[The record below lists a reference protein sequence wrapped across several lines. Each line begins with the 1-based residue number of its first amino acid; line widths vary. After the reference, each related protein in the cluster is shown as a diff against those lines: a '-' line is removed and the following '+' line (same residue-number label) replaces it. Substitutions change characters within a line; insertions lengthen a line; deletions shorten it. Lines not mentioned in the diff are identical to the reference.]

1 MRRALPFLLVLLPLI
16 ARADDGL
23 RLDRTRESLTST
35 WRHYTQIVDGLEVV
49 DAGVIERVDR
59 DGSVHEVH
67 REMAAPPPRVP
78 RRMIAASEATRSV
91 PLGMVLDQKLV
102 ALNDEGIAR
111 SVWRLVVEA
120 TPHRPY
126 AHYVDAS
133 TGTLLRSVPL
143 FSRVQ
148 ARVFDL
154 NPVAKL
160 NRPDLLDQNNTA
172 NAVPATA
179 YSIVDLDNL
188 APSGPLAG
196 PYAAIINV
204 DDTATPGAV
213 ASQPLLFDR
222 SQPQFEDVNVY
233 FQLDRAQ
240 KYLLSL
246 GYSGSRRLIN
256 YQLPADAHAL
266 NGDDNSVFL
275 RSLVPGQ
282 GSLLFGDGGTDDA
295 EDSDIV
301 LHEFGHV
308 IQDWIAPLT
317 FTGLSATA
325 PPAIGEGFAD
335 YWAFSSTYEA
345 SLAAGSDPFC
355 IAEWDARCG
364 GDDAGERCGYPVGA
378 TCLRRVDG
386 TKTMAN
392 YDSGGSA
399 DEHKNGEIWSS
410 ALREIFMAMT
420 SRLGAAAGKRMADA
434 TILEGTFGVPPNP
447 TFATMAK
454 KLIAADAALNGGAN
468 LQAIC
473 SAMTLRGIL
482 QPAECNLSPHGEL
495 TVIAPADAGGT
506 IPDDTDAGLI
516 LRTVVADARSIDK
529 LYVDVDIVHT
539 SRGDLQLTLVAP
551 DGTSVRLQQP
561 TLDRAPDVR
570 ATFGLDAPSVES
582 LDIFHGRPAAGE
594 WKLIVQDLRPR
605 DSGFVR
611 SWSLRIQFTGDTPLT
626 VRPFSFAPRPFI
638 AAVAHATGANGTNF
652 VSDVQIFNRS
662 NRKVEATV
670 VFTPSG
676 QEGWGHFTA
685 VKLQLAPRQ
694 GAVFNDVVA
703 HTMQTSGTGNLDVVG
718 DAADL
723 IVTSRTYTSASTG
736 ASTGSTTGGTYG
748 QSIPSAPSA
757 TALGAG
763 ESARVI
769 APLRNDADFRTN
781 AGFSEVAGG
790 SGVVRLTYYDAAGAN
805 VGQTEWNALP
815 FEHVQTLVM
824 AANAAR
830 AEVRVVSGDARVL
843 AYGSTVDN
851 HTGDAVFLEAVAAA
865 DGVYLLPVIR
875 SPGVNGTAWRTDVA
889 LANPHDF
896 EETVIYDLV
905 PGLGNGGAV
914 AVGPGQTLRMDDILR
929 TRFGLTN
936 GFAQV
941 RLSGGVALA
950 SRTWTEAGTEAGGSY
965 GVGIPAV
972 REGAGVGAGDPP
984 LDIAYLETSPSFRNN
999 IGLMETRGVMMTA
1012 RVITYDASGNE
1023 LSRRD
1028 VTVGAFGIVQMP
1040 AVGAR
1045 ATVQV
1050 LEGGSG
1056 LIFAY
1061 GSIVDNLTGDP
1072 VYIAAQ

>member
-1 MRRALPFLLVLLPLI
+1 MRRALPLLLVLLAPI

-23 RLDRTRESLTST
+23 RLDWTRESLTAA

-49 DAGVIERVDR
+49 NAGVIERVDR

-67 REMAAPPPRVP
+67 RELAAPMPRVP
-78 RRMIAASEATRSV
+78 RRTMAASEASRSV
-91 PLGMVLDQKLV
+91 PAGIVLDQKLV
-102 ALNDEGIAR
+102 ALNDRGATR
-111 SVWRLVVEA
+111 PVWRLVVEQVR
-120 TPHRPY
+120 HHPY

-133 TGTLLRSVPL
+133 TGTLLRSEPL
-143 FSRVQ
+143 FSRAQ
-148 ARVFDL
+148 ARVFDV
-154 NPVAKL
+154 NPVARL
-160 NRPDLLDQNNTA
+160 NRPDLQDRNNTA
-172 NAVPATA
+172 NAVPEAA
-179 YSIVDLDNL
+179 YSVVELDNL

-196 PYAAIINV
+196 PYAAIVNL
-204 DDTATPGAV
+204 DDPVTPRAD

-240 KYLLSL
+240 KYLISL
-246 GYSGSRRLIN
+246 GYSGTRRLIN
-256 YQLPADAHAL
+256 YPLPADPHAL
-266 NGDDNSVFL
+266 RGDDNSFFL

-282 GSLLFGDGGTDDA
+282 GNLLFGDGGTDDA
-295 EDSDIV
+295 EDGDIV

-317 FTGLSATA
+317 FTGLSAAA

-345 SLAAGSDPFC
+345 SIAAGSDPFC
-355 IAEWDARCG
+355 IAGWDARCG
-364 GDDAGERCGYPVGA
+364 GDDASERCSYPVGA

-386 TKTMAN
+386 TKTMAD
-392 YDSGGSA
+392 YDTGNSA

-420 SRLGAAAGKRMADA
+420 SRLGVPAGKRIADT

-454 KLIAADAALNGGAN
+454 KLIAADAALNGAAN

-482 QPAECNLSPHGEL
+482 QAGECNLSPHGEL
-495 TVIAPADAGGT
+495 TIIAPADPSGS
-506 IPDDTDAGLI
+506 IPDDTAVGLT
-516 LRTVVADARSIDK
+516 LRTVVIDGRSIEK

-561 TLDRAPDVR
+561 TLDRTPDVR
-570 ATFGLDAPSVES
+570 ATFGLDAPAVES
-582 LDIFHGRPAAGE
+582 LEIFHGRPAAGE
-594 WKLIVQDLRPR
+594 WKLIVQDLRPH

-611 SWSLRIQFTGDTPLT
+611 SWSLRIQFIGDTPAT
-626 VRPFSFAPRPFI
+626 IRPFSFAPRKFV
-638 AAVAHATGANGTNF
+638 AAAAHATGVNGTNF
-652 VSDVQIFNRS
+652 VSDVQVFNRS
-662 NRKVEATV
+662 DRRVDATV

-676 QEGWGHFTA
+676 QEGWSHFAA

-694 GAVFNDVVA
+694 SVAFNDVVA
-703 HTMQTSGTGNLDVVG
+703 HTMQTSGTGNLDIVG

-723 IVTSRTYTSASTG
+723 IVTSRTYTKA
-736 ASTGSTTGGTYG
+736 TTGGTYG
-748 QSIPSAPSA
+748 QSIPSASTA
-757 TALGAG
+757 SALGAG
-763 ESARVI
+763 EPPRVI

-781 AGFSEVAGG
+781 AGFSEVGG
-790 SGVVRLTYYDAAGAN
+790 GTGVVRLTWFDTAGAQ
-805 VGQTEWNALP
+805 VGQTEWTALP
-815 FEHVQTLVM
+815 FEHVQMLVT

-843 AYGSTVDN
+843 AYGSVVDN
-851 HTGDAVFLEAVAAA
+851 HTGDATYLEAVTAA

-875 SPGVNGTAWRTDVA
+875 SPGVNGTAWRTDVT

-896 EETVIYDLV
+896 AETVIYQLV

-914 AVGPGQTLRMDDILR
+914 AVEAGQTLRMDDIVR
-929 TRFGLTN
+929 TQFGLTS

-941 RLSGGVALA
+941 QLSGEIALA
-950 SRTWTEAGTEAGGSY
+950 SRTWTEAGTAGGSY

-972 REGAGVGAGDPP
+972 RAGAGAGAGDAP
-984 LDIAYLETSPSFRNN
+984 LDIAYLESSPAFRNN
-999 IGLMETRGVMMTA
+999 IGLMETSGVFMIV
-1012 RVITYDASGNE
+1012 RVIVYDASGNE
-1023 LSRRD
+1023 LSRSD
-1028 VTVGAFGIVQMP
+1028 VIVGAFGIMQMP

-1050 LEGGSG
+1050 LVGGSG
-1056 LIFAY
+1056 HIFAY